1 MVKTPRRNVVELPV
15 ASVLGPLMKQI
26 RALAAASENVFFSP
40 HARTQMERRGITD
53 VEAIRVLLTGEIAGL
68 PWHEPE
74 IGGRACKVVF
84 QPRGSRAVGVVTV
97 VLEAQGLLVKTVEW
111 EDRR

>member
-1 MVKTPRRNVVELPV
+1 MVKAPRKNVVSIPI
-15 ASVLGPLMKQI
+15 ASVLGPLMAQI
-26 RALAAASENVFFSP
+26 RSLAAVSENVFFSP

-53 VEAIRVLLTGEIAGL
+53 AEAIRVLRVGEIAGL
-68 PWHEPE
+68 PWHEPD

-84 QPRGSRAVGVVTV
+84 KPRGSRAVGVVTV

-111 EDRR
+111 EDRP